1 MSAQEIDRFMEAVGE
16 LVNTAGFDQIA
27 YLVPDLDAAIEEWNS
42 ILVEQEWNVYLFS
55 PETLPRSGFRGQSGN
70 FAMRLALTTTT
81 PQFELIQPLD
91 APSIYHEWI
100 ERRGFG
106 PHHVGRFVT
115 DIEESIRRLRAIGFE
130 PVQWATRYGLDGDGG
145 FAYYELGEHAD
156 TVVELIQPPNRRRRP
171 EALHPRKASR

>member
-1 MSAQEIDRFMEAVGE
+1 
-16 LVNTAGFDQIA
+16 
-27 YLVPDLDAAIEEWNS
+27 
-42 ILVEQEWNVYLFS
+42 
-55 PETLPRSGFRGQSGN
+55 
-70 FAMRLALTTTT
+70 TTT